1 MQNIQEFLA
10 WEQMSRDTIDV
21 KKVYIDIAEDLVAGI
36 LLSQIIYWYLPDQ
49 EGKTKLRVE
58 KDGQLWLVK
67 GREDWWEECRI
78 SPKQFDRAIAILQK
92 KGLVEKKIF
101 KFNGNPT
108 THIRLNF
115 DVLIQYLSVFTQ
127 RVKTNLPKGEK
138 PNSPLGK
145 NEVDERGKT
154 LTENTTEITN
164 IDYNNNIKA
173 DDCKKENATCA
184 EESNAK
190 NVVVEKTVKA
200 QSSKE
205 EAADDCPK
213 KEEATSSKEDIAG
226 KIESVIGQRIAKK
239 MLETIDEESLNRA
252 IQAYEVI
259 SKDYQ
264 IKNPAGFL
272 IYLAK
277 NNIEPPRPAEGH
289 RAAFNQFEQHDWDP
303 ALLERLWEPIG

>member
-1 MQNIQEFLA
+1 MQNYQEFLA

-58 KDGQLWLVK
+58 KDGQLWLAK

-78 SPKQFDRAIAILQK
+78 TPKQFDRAIKILQK

-127 RVKTNLPKGEK
+127 RVKTNSPKGEK

-145 NEVDERGKT
+145 NEIDEREKT
-154 LTENTTEITN
+154 LTENTNIDYD

-173 DDCKKENATCA
+173 DDCLKESTAA
-184 EESNAK
+184 EERTAD
-190 NVVVEKTVKA
+190 VVVEKNTVKA
-200 QSSKE
+200 SLCSSVE
-205 EAADDCPK
+205 DDSNK
-213 KEEATSSKEDIAG
+213 KATSSKE
-226 KIESVIGQRIAKK
+226 EIAKK
-239 MLETIDEESLNRA
+239 IKELTGSKIARKVLEELEEESLNRA
-252 IQAYEVI
+252 IEAYQVI

-264 IKNPAGFL
+264 IKNPAGFFV
-272 IYLAK
+272 YLAREGV
-277 NNIEPPRPAEGH
+277 EPPRPAGG
-289 RAAFNQFEQHDWDP
+289 RRPIFNQFEQHDWDP
-303 ALLERLWEPIG
+303 ELLESLWEPIG

>member
-1 MQNIQEFLA
+1 MQNYQEFLA
-10 WEQMSRDTIDV
+10 WEKMSRDTIDV
-21 KKVYIDIAEDLVAGI
+21 KKVYIDIAEDLVAGV

-58 KDGQLWLVK
+58 RDGQLWLVK

-145 NEVDERGKT
+145 NEIDERGKSI
-154 LTENTTEITN
+154 TENTTEITN
-164 IDYNNNIKA
+164 IDYNNNSS
-173 DDCKKENATCA
+173 DD
-184 EESNAK
+184 EEA
-190 NVVVEKTVKA
+190 VVVEKNTVKA
-200 QSSKE
+200 SLCSSAE
-205 EAADDCPK
+205 DDSNK
-213 KEEATSSKEDIAG
+213 KATSSKE
-226 KIESVIGQRIAKK
+226 EIAKK
-239 MLETIDEESLNRA
+239 IKELTGSKIARKVLEELSAENLEKAIRVYEEKSKKQHIYSPVGYIVSLAREGA
-252 IQAYEVI
+252 E
-259 SKDYQ
+259 
-264 IKNPAGFL
+264 L
-272 IYLAK
+272 
-277 NNIEPPRPAEGH
+277 PRPAGG
-289 RAAFNQFEQHDWDP
+289 RPSFNRFEQHDWDP
-303 ALLERLWEPIG
+303 ELLKSLWEPI